1 MFEMHRSAP
10 SQLGTMVRMDQ
21 ASPHLLC
28 WTEQAGRVPSPSRD
42 FGGERAFKR
51 SFLEQIVISK
61 ILPRA
66 QTLPG
71 HVEAQCDDGHRA
83 PKGYAVL
90 TVEMM

>member
-1 MFEMHRSAP
+1 
-10 SQLGTMVRMDQ
+10 MDQ
-21 ASPHLLC
+21 VSPHLLC
-28 WTEQAGRVPSPSRD
+28 WTEQAGRVPSPSRGD

-51 SFLEQIVISK
+51 SFPEQIVISE
-61 ILPRA
+61 ILQRA

-71 HVEAQCDDGHRA
+71 HVEAQCDDGHGA